1 MDADRPT
8 IGDHPVP
15 PTFELAG
22 HTVPRL
28 GYGAMRL
35 TGQPGNFGPYA
46 DPAAGVALL
55 RRAYD
60 LGIRFVD
67 TARAYGPGHNEDLI
81 ARAFAPWPDDLLV
94 ATKVGIEKPAP
105 DDIRADGR
113 PDAVRRGVTESLAR
127 LRRERLD
134 LVYLHRPDP
143 AVPIEDS
150 VGALAELRDAG
161 LVAHIGISNVTAD
174 QVARARAITPIAAVQ
189 NRYSPTD
196 RQDDPLVDELGAAG
210 IAYVPYGPLGAHPLR
225 PGAPL
230 ADHPVLAGV
239 AARYGATAGQIAL
252 AWLLHRAPHVLP
264 VPGTTTVAHLEENV
278 AAADIAL
285 LDDDLRDL
293 GELGGA

>member
-1 MDADRPT
+1 MT
-8 IGDHPVP
+8 IGDPPVSS
-15 PTFELAG
+15 TFELAG
-22 HTVPRL
+22 RTVPRV

-35 TGQPGNFGPYA
+35 TGRPGNFGPYA
-46 DPAAGVALL
+46 DPAAGIALL

-60 LGIRFVD
+60 VGVRFID

-105 DDIRADGR
+105 DDVRADGR
-113 PDAVRRGVTESLAR
+113 PEAVRRGVTESLAR
-127 LRRERLD
+127 LRRDRLD

-143 AVPIEDS
+143 AVPLEDS

-174 QVARARAITPIAAVQ
+174 QVARARAVTTIAAVQ

-196 RQDDPLVDELGAAG
+196 RDDDPLLDELGPAG

-230 ADHPVLAGV
+230 ADHPVLAAV
-239 AARYGATAGQIAL
+239 AARHGAGAGQIAL

-264 VPGTTTVAHLEENV
+264 VPGTTSTAHLEENV

-285 LDDDLRDL
+285 LPGDLD
-293 GELGGA
+293 ELDGLARS